1 MKNNSIE
8 KLKIEHFLSS
18 HVKEMIAAIEKGEP
32 PLNGVMEEM
41 EAKKLINMVNDDEHF
56 EIGRMVTKI
65 LAPYGYYPLKQSNG
79 KIKTQKLTKSKTIKG
94 QQLFVKSGKAIKKIR
109 IKGEE

>member
-8 KLKIEHFLSS
+8 KLMLEHFLST
-18 HVKEMIAAIEKGEP
+18 HAKEMITAIENGEP
-32 PLNGVMEEM
+32 PLNGVMKEM

-65 LAPYGYYPLKQSNG
+65 LAPYGYYPLKKSNG
-79 KIKTQKLTKSKTIKG
+79 NIKRQLLTKSNTIKG
-94 QQLFVKSGKAIKKIR
+94 QQLFVKSGKAVKKLN
-109 IKGEE
+109 